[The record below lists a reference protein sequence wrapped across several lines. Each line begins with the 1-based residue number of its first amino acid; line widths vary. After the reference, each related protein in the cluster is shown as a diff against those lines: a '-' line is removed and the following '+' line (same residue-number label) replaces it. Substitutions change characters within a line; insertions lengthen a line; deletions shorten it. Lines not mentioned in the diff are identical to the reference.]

1 MQEQLYV
8 IVTLSPF
15 DVLTNQ
21 SAGNTKKFLVEVP
34 KTLIGKFENPAAET
48 SIAVELAKET
58 ALNACITRFGFD
70 SGIGYHIDTPLVTL
84 EQGDKQSLEAPYVF
98 NDCRAWG
105 CRRAVVGYPGS
116 SPD

>member
-15 DVLTNQ
+15 YVLTNQ

-34 KTLIGKFENPAAET
+34 KTLIGKFGNPAAET

-84 EQGDKQSLEAPYVF
+84 EQGDKQSLEASYVF